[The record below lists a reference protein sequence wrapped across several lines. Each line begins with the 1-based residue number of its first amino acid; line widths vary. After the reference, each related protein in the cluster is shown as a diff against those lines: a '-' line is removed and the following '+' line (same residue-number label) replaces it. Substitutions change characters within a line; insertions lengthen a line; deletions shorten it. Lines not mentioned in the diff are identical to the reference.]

1 VTPIRIRRLG
11 ELANKRV
18 LGWLSWRRHRRHEH
32 CAQILEALLDDLA
45 VAAPDH
51 VAITGDL
58 TNVGLPE
65 EIEAAVP
72 WLERIGAPDR
82 VSLVPGNHDA
92 YAARVERERFAAWRP
107 YLNGDDAP
115 GAAADAD
122 DPAIPFP
129 WVKRVGGLALVGL
142 SSAVPTLPGLAT
154 GELGA
159 AQLARLDEVLGSLA
173 RERTGRVVLVHHP
186 PVPAGQSK
194 RRQLSDAAALRA
206 VLARHGAELVIHGH
220 THRTS
225 LEHVAGPHGP
235 IPVVGV
241 PSSSARGSR
250 PGRRASYH
258 LYRFARDEA
267 GARFRITCCVRALE
281 PDALRFSAAGEHA
294 L

>member
-1 VTPIRIRRLG
+1 MTPIRIRRLG
-11 ELANKRV
+11 ALANKRA

-32 CAQILEALLDDLA
+32 SAQILEALLDDLA

-72 WLERIGAPDR
+72 WLERIGGPDR

-92 YAARVERERFAAWRP
+92 YAARVERDRFASWQP
-107 YLNGDDAP
+107 YWTGGDAP
-115 GAAADAD
+115 GADADSD

-129 WVKRVGGLALVGL
+129 WVKRMGRLALVGL

-154 GELGA
+154 GEIGA
-159 AQLARLDEVLGSLA
+159 AQLDRLDEILA
-173 RERTGRVVLVHHP
+173 ALSREDAGRVILVHHP

-206 VLARHGAELVIHGH
+206 LLARHGAELVIHGH

-241 PSSSARGSR
+241 PSSSARGSK

-258 LYRFARDEA
+258 LYRFAPHEA
-267 GARFRITCCVRALE
+267 GAGFRITCRVRALE
-281 PDALRFSAAGEHA
+281 PDGLRFSAAGEHA